1 MIYWYSHSCPFRK
14 YCPLTIHHIDKFI
27 YDHENLTNVAN
38 QEKDDDTKED
48 QRYAVVAASASFSLD
63 LQFAEKLKKQF

>member
-1 MIYWYSHSCPFRK
+1 
-14 YCPLTIHHIDKFI
+14 
-27 YDHENLTNVAN
+27 VAN